1 MSQNITLLGASY
13 SAVPAITLPKT
24 GGGTATFTDV
34 TDTTATAS
42 DVAQGLYF
50 YTSAGVRTAGT
61 ASGGGGDSY
70 TRTVVVPQQTFTPT
84 TDQNNAYQAALTYTS
99 GLVSGEPYIITYDG
113 EEYVCDCSD
122 PLWGSDRMMGTIA
135 AMWGDRGD
143 GVFPFAVDYTGGA
156 MYVAAFDL
164 NQHTIKVEHLEFVD
178 GPLNLIAKSVT
189 ANGTYT
195 ASSDNADG
203 YSSVTVN
210 VPSGGGSMQTKT
222 VTPTTSQQTVQP
234 DSGYDG
240 LSQVTVNAIP
250 SQYIVPSGN
259 KSITANGTNIDVAE
273 YATVSVNDSGSS
285 KNVQTAQSTT
295 RVANTAYTKTASLT
309 CAVSG
314 TYDVYWDCFRSTTS
328 GTSGS
333 QLYIGGTAS
342 GSANTTFSNHAQNNH
357 RTGVHINANQDVAV
371 YVRSRATNYYAYCG
385 QLTIVQTA

>member
-1 MSQNITLLGASY
+1 MSQNITWLGASY
-13 SAVPAITLPKT
+13 SNVPAVTLPKT
-24 GGGTATFTDV
+24 GGGTARFTDV

-61 ASGGGGDSY
+61 ASGGGGDTY
-70 TRTVVVPQQTFTPT
+70 TRTVVVPQQTVTPNSSRTAAFTST
-84 TDQNNAYQAALTYTS
+84 EYF
-99 GLVSGEPYIITYDG
+99 VDG
-113 EEYVCDCSD
+113 EYYVVTCDGTEYIVTAETLWSGNVVLGDAQVVWATSD
-122 PLWGSDRMMGTIA
+122 VLY
-135 AMWGDRGD
+135 
-143 GVFPFAVDYTGGA
+143 PFALITDGSAREGYFTTTS
-156 MYVAAFDL
+156 
-164 NQHTIKVEHLEFVD
+164 QHTIKVERLEFVD

-189 ANGTYT
+189 ANGTYS

-210 VPSGGGSMQTKT
+210 VPSGGGTMQTKT

-273 YATVSVNDSGSS
+273 YATVSVSVSGSS
-285 KNVQTAQSTT
+285 KNVQTAQSAT
-295 RVANTAYTKTASLT
+295 RVASTSYTKTASLT
-309 CAVSG
+309 CSTTG
-314 TYDVYWDCFRSTTS
+314 KYDVYWDCFRSSTGN
-328 GTSGS
+328 GTNGS
-333 QLYIGGTAS
+333 QLYIGGSAY
-342 GSANTTFSNHAQNNH
+342 GSANTTFSSNIHVQSNHLTNVQ
-357 RTGVHINANQDVAV
+357 INANQEVAV